1 MHCELLIKKAIT
13 KYYNHNNCIILTDI
27 QMNKIKHIWHHLV
40 MTTNKIQE
48 HSERL
53 TVVSYTWVILKV
65 YDNWINFWHW
75 C

>member
-1 MHCELLIKKAIT
+1 
-13 KYYNHNNCIILTDI
+13 
-27 QMNKIKHIWHHLV
+27 MNKIKHIWHHLV